1 MFEFFKSKKRKEA
14 EAAEAARLEEE
25 RLAAEK
31 AEAERIAA
39 EKAAA
44 EKAEAERI
52 AAEKAAAEK
61 AAAEKAAA
69 EKAEAERIS
78 AEKAAAEKAAAEK
91 AEAERISAEKAAAE
105 KAAAEKAA
113 AEKAE
118 AERIAAEKAAAEKAA
133 AEKAEAERISA
144 EKAAAEKAAAEK
156 AEAERIA
163 AEKAA
168 AEKAEAERIAAE
180 KAAAEKAEAE
190 RIAAEKAA
198 AEKAETSEKSEADK
212 EAEMLAA
219 IEEENRRMAEK
230 MRELE
235 RRAQE
240 AALSRFK
247 EEQAEADRRAAA
259 EVVEIDARRAEQERL
274 EAEYEAQRQAAEKAA
289 AEANKGV
296 FKRLTEGL
304 AKTRNSIVSGF
315 ESLFSGEN
323 KIDDDFYESIEE
335 ILVMS
340 DVGVKTSDDIIESL
354 KEKVKENKIKKASE
368 CRELLKQSIEEQMNV
383 PDDAYDFINKKSV
396 VMLIGVNG
404 AGKTTTV
411 GKLASQYK
419 ALGKKVM
426 IAAAD
431 TFRAAAIDQVATW
444 AERAGVELIAQKEGS
459 DPAAVVFDAV
469 RAAKSRDVDIL
480 ICDTA
485 GRLQNKKNLMDELNK
500 IDRVIT
506 REYPE
511 AARETMVVLDG
522 ATGQNALS
530 QARIFNEAAKISGI
544 VMTKL
549 DGTAKGGIAIAVQGE
564 LGIPVKYIGV
574 GEKIDDLQKFNPH
587 DFVNALF
594 GDDDSENESSEQ
606 TEEEQ

>member
-44 EKAEAERI
+44 EKAAAEKAEAERI

-61 AAAEKAAA
+61 A
-69 EKAEAERIS
+69 EAERI
-78 AEKAAAEKAAAEK
+78 
-91 AEAERISAEKAAAE
+91 AAE

-133 AEKAEAERISA
+133 AEKAEAERIAA

-198 AEKAETSEKSEADK
+198 AEKAAAKKAEAERIAAEKAEAEKAETSDNSEKSEADK

-274 EAEYEAQRQAAEKAA
+274 EAEYEAQRLAAEKAA

-354 KEKVKENKIKKASE
+354 KEKVKEKKIKNASE

-511 AARETMVVLDG
+511 AVRETMVVLDG

-594 GDDDSENESSEQ
+594 GDDDSENESSGQ

>member
-31 AEAERIAA
+31 AEAERIA
-39 EKAAA
+39 
-44 EKAEAERI
+44 
-52 AAEKAAAEK
+52 
-61 AAAEKAAA
+61 
-69 EKAEAERIS
+69 
-78 AEKAAAEKAAAEK
+78 
-91 AEAERISAEKAAAE
+91 
-105 KAAAEKAA
+105 
-113 AEKAE
+113 
-118 AERIAAEKAAAEKAA
+118 
-133 AEKAEAERISA
+133 A

-190 RIAAEKAA
+190 RIAVEKAAAEKAEAERIAAEKAA
-198 AEKAETSEKSEADK
+198 AEKAAAKKAEAERIAAEKAEAEKAETSDNSEKSEADK

-274 EAEYEAQRQAAEKAA
+274 EAEYEAQRLAAEKAA

-354 KEKVKENKIKKASE
+354 KEKVKEKKIKNASE

-511 AARETMVVLDG
+511 AVRETMVVLDG

-594 GDDDSENESSEQ
+594 GDDDSENESSGQ

>member
-44 EKAEAERI
+44 EKA
-52 AAEKAAAEK
+52 
-61 AAAEKAAA
+61 AA
-69 EKAEAERIS
+69 EKAEAERI
-78 AEKAAAEKAAAEK
+78 
-91 AEAERISAEKAAAE
+91 AAE

-118 AERIAAEKAAAEKAA
+118 AERIAAEKAAAEKA
-133 AEKAEAERISA
+133 EAERIAA

-198 AEKAETSEKSEADK
+198 VEKAEAERIAAEKAAAEKAAAEKAEAERIAAEKAEAEKAETSDNSEKSEADK

-274 EAEYEAQRQAAEKAA
+274 EAEYEAQRLAAEKAA

-354 KEKVKENKIKKASE
+354 KEKVKENKIKNASE

-511 AARETMVVLDG
+511 AVRETMVVLDG

>member
-25 RLAAEK
+25 RL
-31 AEAERIAA
+31 
-39 EKAAA
+39 AA